1 MKKTVIILLTL
12 LISVVSFAGCK
23 AEESA
28 ENGDKKTVAVSIV
41 PEATFANKVCG
52 DKFNIVTVIP
62 AGASPETYE
71 PSPAEMKKISEA
83 ELYFSIGVPA
93 EENSIL
99 PIISKETKTVALH
112 TKVSAIYPDR
122 TDDGGRDPHIW
133 LSPKRVMV
141 MVASIAEAFKAAD
154 PENAEFYETN
164 ANEYIKELENL
175 DSYIITAL
183 SGSKNRK
190 FIAFHPAFG
199 YFAEDYSLTM
209 YALEEHGKET
219 TAKRLAEMA
228 DLAKRENIKSIFY
241 QAEASKKQA
250 LAFAEEID
258 GRAVMLE
265 PLSPDYV
272 ANLKAMTDSLKEA
285 IE

>member
-1 MKKTVIILLTL
+1 MKKKVLKVLALVVAIALIIGIGL
-12 LISVVSFAGCK
+12 
-23 AEESA
+23 
-28 ENGDKKTVAVSIV
+28 
-41 PEATFANKVCG
+41 FANALVG
-52 DKFNIVTVIP
+52 NPV
-62 AGASPETYE
+62 
-71 PSPAEMKKISEA
+71 
-83 ELYFSIGVPA
+83 
-93 EENSIL
+93 
-99 PIISKETKTVALH
+99 SKYLATK
-112 TKVSAIYPDR
+112 
-122 TDDGGRDPHIW
+122 
-133 LSPKRVMV
+133 
-141 MVASIAEAFKAAD
+141 
-154 PENAEFYETN
+154 N
-164 ANEYIKELENL
+164 ANEYIKELKNL

-183 SGSKNRK
+183 AGSKNRK

-285 IE
+285 IK

>member
-41 PEATFANKVCG
+41 PEATFVNKVCG
-52 DKFNIVTVIP
+52 NKFNIVTVIP

-71 PSPAEMKKISEA
+71 PSPAEMKEISEA

-141 MVASIAEAFKAAD
+141 MVASIAEAFKETD

-183 SGSKNRK
+183 AGSKNRK

-258 GRAVMLE
+258 GKAVMLE
-265 PLSPDYV
+265 PLSSDYI

-285 IE
+285 IK